1 MTSVTDSLDKY
12 VKDTRSPLAKLLG
25 GAPVAH
31 RKVEGFEGAGGRFKG
46 VSLALVALSG
56 DVQERATSDAAKH
69 LVAVGF
75 NREDLYTEI
84 GEGLFGYEIKVQL
97 LSRALRDGNDPTRL
111 FAADADEL
119 RKTLEAD
126 EVAALFEHLLD
137 YQEERSPLSRA
148 RSWEEVEALLV
159 AVGKGLAPGSALN
172 SYDAASL
179 RFMLRELAAR
189 WAMLMR
195 PPSSDTSPVN
205 DSNT

>member
-1 MTSVTDSLDKY
+1 VVEPLDKF
-12 VKDTRSPLAKLLG
+12 VRDTRSPLAKLLG
-25 GAPVAH
+25 DAPVAH

-69 LVAVGF
+69 LVSVGF

-84 GEGLFGYEIKVQL
+84 GESLFGYEIKVQL

-111 FAADADEL
+111 FAESADEL

-126 EVAALFEHLLD
+126 EVAGLFEHLLD
-137 YQEERSPLSRA
+137 YQEERSPISRA

-159 AVGKGLAPGSALN
+159 AVGKGLAPATSLN
-172 SYDAASL
+172 SCDSASL

-189 WAMLMR
+189 WVTLMK
-195 PPSSDTSPVN
+195 PPSSGTSPAS
-205 DSNT
+205 DFNT

>member
-1 MTSVTDSLDKY
+1 MADPLDRF

-25 GAPVAH
+25 DAPVAH

-46 VSLALVALSG
+46 VPLALVALSG
-56 DVQERATSDAAKH
+56 DVQERATSEAAKH

-97 LSRALRDGNDPTRL
+97 LSRALRDGNDPTRT
-111 FAADADEL
+111 FAENADEL

-159 AVGKGLAPGSALN
+159 AVGKGLAPGTSLN
-172 SYDAASL
+172 SFDAASL

-189 WAMLMR
+189 WVTLTKPR
-195 PPSSDTSPVN
+195 SSDTSPPS
-205 DSNT
+205 DSNA

>member
-1 MTSVTDSLDKY
+1 MADPLDRF

-25 GAPVAH
+25 DAPVAH

-46 VSLALVALSG
+46 VSLSLVALSG

-69 LVAVGF
+69 LVSVGF

-97 LSRALRDGNDPTRL
+97 LSRALRDGNDPTRT
-111 FAADADEL
+111 FAESADEL

-159 AVGKGLAPGSALN
+159 AVGKGLAPPTSLN

-189 WAMLMR
+189 WVTLMK
-195 PPSSDTSPVN
+195 PPSSDTSLPS
-205 DSNT
+205 DSSL

>member
-1 MTSVTDSLDKY
+1 MADPLDRF

-25 GAPVAH
+25 DAPVAH

-46 VSLALVALSG
+46 VPLSLVALSG

-84 GEGLFGYEIKVQL
+84 GEGLFGYEIKVRL

-111 FAADADEL
+111 FAESADEL

-159 AVGKGLAPGSALN
+159 AVGKGLAPGTSLN
-172 SYDAASL
+172 SFDAASL

-189 WAMLMR
+189 WVTLTK
-195 PPSSDTSPVN
+195 PPSSDTSLPS
-205 DSNT
+205 DSSL